1 MEVTRCGITGGLSVT
16 FVTARAMEKAN
27 KELVGHEGLTDVI
40 TFDYRMEGFPLLPE
54 GEEVEGEEIPCEV
67 DLIVC
72 PEAAL
77 RESRKRNIP
86 FARELAL
93 YVVHGLLHCA
103 GFDDLKPDLK
113 RKMRK
118 QEKITL
124 DELEKSFRFE
134 EIFPEPV
141 LMEDNR

>member
-1 MEVTRCGITGGLSVT
+1 MEVTRCGVTGALSVT
-16 FVTARAMEKAN
+16 FVSAKAMEKAN
-27 KELVGHEGLTDVI
+27 AHLVGHEGLTDVI

-54 GEEVEGEEIPCEV
+54 EGVSAGEEIPCEV

-72 PEAAL
+72 PEAAF

-86 FARELAL
+86 YCRELAL
-93 YVVHGLLHCA
+93 YVVHGLLHSA
-103 GFDDLKPDLK
+103 GFDDLKPELK
-113 RKMRK
+113 RKMRR

-124 DELEKSFRFE
+124 DELEKSLRFE

-141 LMEDNR
+141 LMEDDR